1 VTLAALSLGLGDW
14 CWHTRHAAPCRV
26 VECQDLWGETVFRVW
41 LPTKD
46 AVVRARSQE
55 LAILDTIKPTVDHLL
70 HTAAAAKLLDALE
83 DNLLLAP
90 IQSSV
95 VPLPH
100 QLYALNR
107 AMSRDRIRYL
117 LADEVGLGKTIE
129 AGLIL
134 RELKLRGMARRI
146 LVVAPKGLVRQW
158 QAEMRLHFNEKLQ
171 FIEPAELA
179 AFRQWRNDEENL
191 WRVHDQVICSLDSV
205 KPIEGRRGWSLEQLN
220 NYNRERF
227 EDLISASWDLVII
240 DEAHRLG
247 GSTEQVAR
255 YKLGAALAEAAPYF
269 LLLSATPHQGKTDQF
284 MRLMQLIDRDSFPDE
299 SSVSRDRVR
308 PFVIRTEKRASIDA
322 EGQPL
327 FKPRVTRLQAVA
339 WQARHND

>member
-1 VTLAALSLGLGDW
+1 MKHAGAGYDIGDW
-14 CWHTRHAAPCRV
+14 CWHARHAAPCRV
-26 VECQDLWGETVFRVW
+26 VDRQDVWGESAYRVW
-41 LPTKD
+41 LPAKD
-46 AVVRARSQE
+46 VVIRARATDLLTLESVR
-55 LAILDTIKPTVDHLL
+55 PTVEQTL
-70 HTAAAAKLLDALE
+70 HTAAAAKLLDALD

-134 RELKLRGMARRI
+134 RELKLRGMIRRI

-158 QAEMRLHFNEKLQ
+158 QAEMRLHFGETLQ

-179 AFRQWRNDEENL
+179 AFRQLRSDEENL
-191 WRVHDQVICSLDSV
+191 WHMHDQVICSLDSV
-205 KPIEGRRGWSLEQLN
+205 KPLEGRRGWSLEQLN
-220 NYNRERF
+220 TYNRERF

-240 DEAHRLG
+240 DEAHRMG
-247 GSTEQVAR
+247 GSTDQVAR
-255 YKLGAALAEAAPYF
+255 YKLGAALAEAAPYL

-284 MRLMQLIDRDSFPDE
+284 LRLMQLVDRDAFPNE
-299 SSVSRDRVR
+299 SSVSRERV
-308 PFVIRTEKRASIDA
+308 PPYVIRTEKRAAIDA
-322 EGQPL
+322 EGRPL
-327 FKPRVTRLQAVA
+327 SNRA
-339 WQARHND
+339 